1 MTVYPI
7 APPVDTATPMPDGSV
22 IHVVQ
27 EGQALWNVAAI
38 YGIELEELLKLNKLS
53 TNSVIYT
60 GDELVVKP
68 PVGTPTPAL
77 QETATQ
83 VPHTATKIPSAT
95 PTTLSGEEVAL
106 TQTAMVN
113 LQATPTPQPSALSTF
128 LPSGVD
134 TIKMVIAVLVVGGVA
149 LFIGGSILSRFA

>member
-1 MTVYPI
+1 M
-7 APPVDTATPMPDGSV
+7 
-22 IHVVQ
+22 
-27 EGQALWNVAAI
+27 
-38 YGIELEELLKLNKLS
+38 EELLKLNKLT
-53 TNSVIYT
+53 TNSVIFT
-60 GDELVVKP
+60 GDKLVIKP
-68 PVGTPTPAL
+68 PLGTPTPTP

-83 VPHTATKIPSAT
+83 IPYTATKIPSAT

-134 TIKMVIAVLVVGGVA
+134 TFKMVIAVLVVGGVA